1 MQVET
6 YADAGQL
13 QQALIA
19 EIRILSGVLG
29 SGAGQAGSRSDH
41 LNGCLLNRLELL
53 SDLVSRGI
61 FVAGLEETG

>member
-29 SGAGQAGSRSDH
+29 SGAGQAGRSDH
-41 LNGCLLNRLELL
+41 LNGRLLNRLELL